1 MQVCSELPFVH
12 SRFQPEIDRFSTL
25 PNELVDIIHD
35 LIYPEHPFHLLPPS
49 KRFLPFYR
57 DRLFRKVV
65 LHTPTA
71 VTGFANSLN
80 QDLVTGGGVKTVEF
94 RATTLPATAGS
105 SVDAIFEMCPNM
117 TSLYCAVK
125 SGAVY
130 WSIFGRVQWG
140 SGFRNLRQLTL
151 PWFDDPVTFHPET
164 LLWLNKLEQLDDLT
178 ILDLP
183 SFQSV
188 PDSYNL
194 DLKIRYFNLL
204 GGAAFGIGARLILG
218 KLGSL
223 VGLRLTEAPDAR
235 GNPEKTLLAIQAPLE
250 TLSLSSHLA
259 ADVSI
264 LSRFDSLH
272 TLDIDMRSFSLLSAN
287 SGLPATVS
295 TLHLRLHPRHDGIIT
310 HESLL
315 FIANFVNSR
324 DNPDCHEQVRRLE
337 ISLLPG
343 GGGRIG
349 SRVDPEL
356 VDDPGW
362 NDPDSKTTH
371 WDLPI
376 NPRLTRYPAW
386 QTFRQRRPN
395 DKVFELVGNLVDA
408 VETTE
413 AFLLELHNRAVL
425 SSFLKRDIGGIH
437 AVLKRDIGGIDAVRG
452 TDNEYYPPKLI
463 EIEEE
468 ERADLELVR
477 DYLPE
482 RKWFALSLWNR
493 SSRRVYGRWSSN

>member
-1 MQVCSELPFVH
+1 MAILEQADDQSA
-12 SRFQPEIDRFSTL
+12 
-25 PNELVDIIHD
+25 PN
-35 LIYPEHPFHLLPPS
+35 
-49 KRFLPFYR
+49 
-57 DRLFRKVV
+57 RLFRKVV

-105 SVDAIFEMCPNM
+105 SIDAIFEMCPNM
-117 TSLYCAVK
+117 TSLSCAVK

-250 TLSLSSHLA
+250 TLSLSSHID

-264 LSRFDSLH
+264 LSRFDTLH
-272 TLDIDMRSFSLLSAN
+272 TLDINTSSTYSLLSAD
-287 SGLPATVS
+287 SDLPTTVS
-295 TLHLRLHPRHDGIIT
+295 TLHLRQDGMVT
-310 HESLL
+310 YESLL

-337 ISLLPG
+337 VSLLRG

-362 NDPDSKTTH
+362 NDPYSNTTP
-371 WDLPI
+371 WDVPI
-376 NPRLTRYPAW
+376 SIRLTRYPAW
-386 QTFRQRRPN
+386 QTFRRRRPN
-395 DKVFELVGNLVDA
+395 DKVFELVGNFIDA

-425 SSFLKRDIGGIH
+425 SSFLQRDIGGIN
-437 AVLKRDIGGIDAVRG
+437 VVRE
-452 TDNEYYPPKLI
+452 TDTDYYPPKLR
-463 EIEEE
+463 EIGEE

-477 DYLPE
+477 NYLPE
-482 RKWFALSLWNR
+482 RKWFALSLRNR
-493 SSRRVYGRWSSN
+493 SSRRVYGRWSSR